1 MHIRCCA
8 FKGGA
13 QPPFPAPF
21 SLAGPQTQGGGLV
34 SIFNHGDQVAAAPS
48 GWQSDKMEGA
58 WVLNSGVFLLMLHS
72 SCSSEK
78 TKEKYIPIL
87 LTVT

>member
-1 MHIRCCA
+1 M
-8 FKGGA
+8 
-13 QPPFPAPF
+13 
-21 SLAGPQTQGGGLV
+21 
-34 SIFNHGDQVAAAPS
+34 SIFNHGDQMAAAPP
-48 GWQSDKMEGA
+48 GWQSNKMEGA

-78 TKEKYIPIL
+78 AKEKYISIL